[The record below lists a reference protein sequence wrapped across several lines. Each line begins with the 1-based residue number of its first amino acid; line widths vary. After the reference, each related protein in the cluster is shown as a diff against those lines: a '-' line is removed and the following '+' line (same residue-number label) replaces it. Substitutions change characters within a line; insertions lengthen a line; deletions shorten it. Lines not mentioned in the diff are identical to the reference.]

1 MINTI
6 DAALFQKM
14 VIHAAAAINLQK
26 QPINDLNVF
35 PVPDGDTG
43 TNMSLTI
50 SAAGAEMKKKS
61 FDTVGQAASA
71 VASALLRGARGNSGV
86 ILSLLFRGLAKAVKE
101 KDTIDG
107 RDFAIAL
114 DFGVAAAYKA
124 VMKPAEGTILTVSR
138 MAAAKAAEKAREE
151 NSVQAVLEAAIAQGE
166 LTLADTINMN
176 PVLKKAGVV
185 DAGGKGFVVILQG
198 MLDEL
203 LGKPMPEVTE
213 DGDEE
218 ESSVFSEMADE
229 EITFAFDTV
238 FIVRKN
244 DPDVNLDPFR
254 KYLNSIGDSLVI
266 GEDDEAFKV
275 HVHTNTPGDALNES
289 QKYGTLE
296 LAKIENM
303 VTQRDDL
310 AAGRKAQSTDDLD
323 AIEKELEQGGKPV
336 HAAPEKKF
344 GYVAVCAG
352 EGLEAVFRDL
362 GVDAL
367 VGGGQTMNPSTEDI
381 LKAVDATP
389 AEIVYVLPNNK
400 NIIMAAEQCIPL
412 CEDKK
417 VVVLPTKTV
426 PQGISAMLCVDPDAS
441 EEDNTA
447 AMTEAFARV
456 RTDEITYAARD
467 SDFGGFAIKQGDY
480 MALTEHQLFG
490 TNTDL
495 NSLLEQLAKAEGE
508 KGAEFVSIFYGEDV
522 TEEQAQQAHAIF
534 AAACP
539 DAEVSLLPGGQPV
552 YYYMISIE

>member
-50 SAAGAEMKKKS
+50 SAAGAEMKKKT

-71 VASALLRGARGNSGV
+71 AASALLRGARGNSGV

-151 NSVQAVLEAAIAQGE
+151 NSVQAVLEAAIAQGG

-185 DAGGKGFVVILQG
+185 DAGGKGFLVILQG

-213 DGDEE
+213 DGGEE

-244 DPDVNLDPFR
+244 DPDVDLDPFR

-323 AIEKELEQGGKPV
+323 AIEKELEQGGKPA

-381 LKAVDATP
+381 LKAVASTP

-400 NIIMAAEQCIPL
+400 NIIMAAEQCVPL

-426 PQGISAMLCVDPDAS
+426 PQGISAMLCADPDAC

-456 RTDEITYAARD
+456 RTNEITYAARD
-467 SDFGGFAIKQGDY
+467 SDFGGFTIKQGDY

-490 TNTDL
+490 TDTDL
-495 NSLLEQLAKAEGE
+495 NSLLEQLAKSEGE

-522 TEEQAQQAHAIF
+522 TEEQAQQAQAIF

-539 DAEVSLLPGGQPV
+539 DAEVSVLPGGQPV